1 MEIQTYPHHAVLMYL
16 MMTGEFGL
24 VYLQCQDSISHRRN
38 KRARRDCMWLV
49 AARVRTVWDPL
60 HAGRAAGVPS
70 ATWEFGSFIMW
81 PIKCALWQKEKDT
94 KCNYVSNSSVLKS
107 KARTIEIFLD
117 RRQEILKHY
126 SNSLHAAVSFQTE
139 SWQDVHSSLWS
150 EQNQIFIQLKEQDQ
164 MILK

>member
-1 MEIQTYPHHAVLMYL
+1 
-16 MMTGEFGL
+16 MTGEFGL
-24 VYLQCQDSISHRRN
+24 VYLRCQNTTSHRRN

-49 AARVRTVWDPL
+49 SAKIRTEPAPVWDPL

-70 ATWEFGSFIMW
+70 ATWEFGSFSMW
-81 PIKCALWQKEKDT
+81 PIKCQKEEDM
-94 KCNYVSNSSVLKS
+94 KCNHVSNSSVLKS

-117 RRQEILKHY
+117 WRKEIWEHY
-126 SNSLHAAVSFQTE
+126 CNSLHAAVGFQIE

-150 EQNQIFIQLKEQDQ
+150 EQNLIFIQLKEQDQ